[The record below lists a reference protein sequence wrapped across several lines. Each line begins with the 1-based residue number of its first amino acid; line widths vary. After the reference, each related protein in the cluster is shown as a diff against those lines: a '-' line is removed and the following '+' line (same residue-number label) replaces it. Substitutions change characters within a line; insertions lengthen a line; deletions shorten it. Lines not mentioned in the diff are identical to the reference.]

1 MRNVHSKRAGF
12 SLIEL
17 LAVIVILG
25 ILAAFLVPR
34 LAGLG
39 DATRASI
46 TRTQISV
53 IESAI
58 REYENETG
66 DFPRSSWK
74 DEWGGVPNGINL
86 GAEVLFVSLW
96 AESYGGV
103 TIKEDELVNSDGDE
117 ARKNLTTLGSRAL
130 FELRDQWDNP
140 IAYFHRRDYDRGDLY
155 LTYDPESGEEYED
168 SVKARVSS
176 KTKSPHNPRSFQLIS
191 AGPNGVFGDEDDIAN
206 FDLEP

>member
-1 MRNVHSKRAGF
+1 MRHATPNRAGF

-39 DATRASI
+39 DSTKASL

-66 DFPRSSWK
+66 DFPASAWQ
-74 DEWGGVPNGINL
+74 DEWGGVPNGLNL
-86 GAEVLFVSLW
+86 GAEVLYVSLW

-103 TIKEDELVNSDGDE
+103 TIKEDELINSDGDE
-117 ARKNLTTLGSRAL
+117 ARKNLTTLGSREL
-130 FELRDQWDNP
+130 FELRDHWDNP

-155 LTYDPESGEEYED
+155 LTYDPETGEEYED
-168 SVKARVSS
+168 TVKARVSE
-176 KTKSPHNPRSFQLIS
+176 KTKSPHNPRGFQLIS
-191 AGPNGVFGDEDDIAN
+191 AGPNGRFGDDDDIAN
-206 FDLEP
+206 FEL